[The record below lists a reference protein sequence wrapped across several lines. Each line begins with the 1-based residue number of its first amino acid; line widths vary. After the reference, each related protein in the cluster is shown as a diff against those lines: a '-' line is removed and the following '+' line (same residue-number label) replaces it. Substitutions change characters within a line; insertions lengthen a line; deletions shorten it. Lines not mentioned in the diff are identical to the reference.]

1 MEDFFGNPID
11 DRDRRP
17 TDPVPCPICGEPCAT
32 RDALAAHAR
41 FLHGLDDRA
50 LFGRAASDRPARL
63 RRWFD
68 SLGFLPLW
76 FVLPLNVGLVVL
88 VWMSVRDP
96 FFDFTSGLLV
106 RLALLPAILLLVAR
120 VASTKPRL

>member
-1 MEDFFGNPID
+1 MEDFLGNPID

-32 RDALAAHAR
+32 REALAAHAR

-88 VWMSVRDP
+88 VVAALTAVTTH
-96 FFDFTSGLLV
+96 FTVIAYLRELDQ
-106 RLALLPAILLLVAR
+106 RQTD
-120 VASTKPRL
+120 AS